1 MTLQRKATI
10 VSSSVAAFL
19 TLLKFVVGIL
29 SGSVAVLA
37 SAVDSILDMFVSVF
51 NYFAISNSEKPA
63 DETFNYGRGKIE
75 ALASVI
81 EGVIISMSGLF
92 LLYTAVKKYFT
103 QTSSTYL
110 DISLIVMIISLF
122 VTLMLVAYL
131 NAVAKKTDSMVI
143 KADALHYKTD
153 VWVNG
158 AVLISLVA
166 VSLTGWEIIDI
177 IVGGGISIFIIYSAY
192 ELIEEGILV
201 LLDRALDEELL
212 ADIEKTFTTEK
223 VVNDYHFL
231 KTRTAGNDIFVE
243 VHLVYDCLISLME
256 AHRAA
261 DRIEERIKTLDDK
274 KHWVI
279 NIHMDPYDD
288 SEINNKENSIIETK
302 NTTNN

>member
-1 MTLQRKATI
+1 MTLQKKATV
-10 VSSSVAAFL
+10 VSTSVAAFL
-19 TLLKFVVGIL
+19 TLIKFVIGVM

-37 SAVDSILDMFVSVF
+37 SAVDSILDMFVSLF

-103 QTSSTYL
+103 EETSSYL
-110 DISLIVMIISLF
+110 NESLIVMVISLF
-122 VTLMLVAYL
+122 VTIILVAYL
-131 NAVAKKTDSMVI
+131 NAVAKKTNSMVI

-153 VWVNG
+153 VWVN
-158 AVLISLVA
+158 ASVL
-166 VSLTGWEIIDI
+166 VSLIVVYMTGWEIVDI
-177 IVGGGISIFIIYSAY
+177 VIGAAISIFIIYSAY

-201 LLDRALDEELL
+201 LLDRSLEE
-212 ADIEKTFTTEK
+212 EYTEK
-223 VVNDYHFL
+223 IIEAIKNEDKVNDYHFL
-231 KTRTAGNDIFVE
+231 KTRTAGHNNFVD
-243 VHLVYDCLISLME
+243 VHVVFDCLITLMD

-261 DRIEERIKTLDDK
+261 DRIEDEIRKLDTTK
-274 KHWVI
+274 QWII

-288 SEINNKENSIIETK
+288 SEINNEENSIIEAK
-302 NTTNN
+302 N